1 MSHAR
6 SDQIEYAH
14 LTLPATPQHLQT
26 LRHEVTRFLA
36 SLPICQDRREEVL
49 LAVGE
54 AAANSVEHA
63 YDPDEAG
70 VVELTFWTES
80 DALCVEICDRGRWRE
95 PPPSPRHPGQGGLG
109 FVLMRRL
116 VDCVLIHH
124 NRQGTKVLLRHPVS
138 DPAPD
143 RAPSA
148 RRHHHWYGTPAGSH
162 AAVGADKGGVTTS
175 AAVPSS

>member
-1 MSHAR
+1 MPHAP
-6 SDQIEYAH
+6 SDQTEYVH
-14 LTLPATPQHLQT
+14 LTLPATPEHLQT
-26 LRHEVTRFLA
+26 LRHEVMRCLA
-36 SLPICQDRREEVL
+36 PLPMAQDRREEVL

-54 AAANSVEHA
+54 AAANSIEHA

-95 PPPSPRHPGQGGLG
+95 PPASPHRPGQGGLG

-116 VDCVLIHH
+116 IDCVLIRHAA
-124 NRQGTKVLLRHPVS
+124 RGTKVLLRHPMS

-143 RAPSA
+143 RAPSE
-148 RRHHHWYGTPAGSH
+148 RRHHRWYRAPGRSH
-162 AAVGADKGGVTTS
+162 AIGADKDVVMTGG
-175 AAVPSS
+175 AVSSS